1 MGIDRKMEDIL
12 KSCDRRMLRYMVR
25 VRWQDRIPSKEVA
38 INEMWFGNDTG

>member
-1 MGIDRKMEDIL
+1 MGIDREIGRHL
-12 KSCDRRMLRYMVR
+12 ESCDSRMLRYMVR